1 LTEFSIKDLNQILE
15 RDATDTTYKFALLR
29 AVSDVCQRHDPLKDE
44 EGWAWFPTGYLI
56 EKWLQ
61 YYYPI
66 IDSEVFVPQKGS
78 EKDLD
83 KPGYK
88 IAFRSEFSQLTDYY
102 KKKGGLDAFWFDY
115 KKGRVSSEINA
126 VCLDLLK
133 NLYYTITRYPMKHLG
148 YSSTGEHYAFFK
160 YSDRNTIS
168 KKKRVSQSLVL
179 EEFGE
184 FGINSEF
191 YRTLRLFGSYIS
203 GEYSILNKWVDF
215 TVHADS
221 SAKVEPAYVFELLN
235 EKPEPERDVLD
246 ARNYYQELFM
256 KQDGLKCVWSDTK
269 IRSWQDV
276 HIDHMIPYS
285 IWGNNDLWNLLPSHQ
300 KVNSQKKDL
309 IPSIRLLENREKS
322 IISYWK
328 LLEENFRY
336 RFNKEAEY
344 NLLDSRRDSAS
355 MDVLFEKLL
364 SKCEYLID
372 VRGFS
377 EWNLRG

>member
-1 LTEFSIKDLNQILE
+1 MTEFSIKDLNQILE

-102 KKKGGLDAFWFDY
+102 KKKGGLNAFWFDY

-148 YSSTGEHYAFFK
+148 YSSTGEHYAFF
-160 YSDRNTIS
+160 
-168 KKKRVSQSLVL
+168 
-179 EEFGE
+179 
-184 FGINSEF
+184 
-191 YRTLRLFGSYIS
+191 
-203 GEYSILNKWVDF
+203 
-215 TVHADS
+215 
-221 SAKVEPAYVFELLN
+221 
-235 EKPEPERDVLD
+235 
-246 ARNYYQELFM
+246 
-256 KQDGLKCVWSDTK
+256 
-269 IRSWQDV
+269 
-276 HIDHMIPYS
+276 
-285 IWGNNDLWNLLPSHQ
+285 
-300 KVNSQKKDL
+300 
-309 IPSIRLLENREKS
+309 
-322 IISYWK
+322 
-328 LLEENFRY
+328 
-336 RFNKEAEY
+336 
-344 NLLDSRRDSAS
+344 
-355 MDVLFEKLL
+355 
-364 SKCEYLID
+364 
-372 VRGFS
+372 
-377 EWNLRG
+377 

>member
-1 LTEFSIKDLNQILE
+1 M
-15 RDATDTTYKFALLR
+15 
-29 AVSDVCQRHDPLKDE
+29 
-44 EGWAWFPTGYLI
+44 
-56 EKWLQ
+56 
-61 YYYPI
+61 
-66 IDSEVFVPQKGS
+66 PQKGS

-88 IAFRSEFSQLTDYY
+88 IALRSEFNQLTDYY

-160 YSDRNTIS
+160 YSDRETIS
-168 KKKRVSQSLVL
+168 KKKQVSQSLVL
-179 EEFGE
+179 DEFGE

-221 SAKVEPAYVFELLN
+221 SAKVEPTYVFELLN
-235 EKPEPERDVLD
+235 EKPEPEREVLD

-256 KQDGLKCVWSDTK
+256 RQNG
-269 IRSWQDV
+269 
-276 HIDHMIPYS
+276 
-285 IWGNNDLWNLLPSHQ
+285 
-300 KVNSQKKDL
+300 
-309 IPSIRLLENREKS
+309 
-322 IISYWK
+322 
-328 LLEENFRY
+328 
-336 RFNKEAEY
+336 
-344 NLLDSRRDSAS
+344 
-355 MDVLFEKLL
+355 
-364 SKCEYLID
+364 
-372 VRGFS
+372 
-377 EWNLRG
+377 